1 MGCRTVP
8 VGLGCLRLP
17 RRLSP
22 TGSGACVFVVNAYNA
37 GSNVNGFCGV
47 IYFKAVESGHGNLDP
62 TRGREPKIECVTSA
76 SHLEMR
82 EGGSQDAQLPNT
94 L

>member
-22 TGSGACVFVVNAYNA
+22 TGPGACVFVVNAYNA
-37 GSNVNGFCGV
+37 RSNVNGFCGV
-47 IYFKAVESGHGNLDP
+47 IDFNAVESGHGNLDP
-62 TRGREPKIECVTSA
+62 ARGREPKIECMTSA
-76 SHLEMR
+76 SQPERHK
-82 EGGSQDAQLPNT
+82 GGSQDAQLPNT